1 MFLVLW
7 EFDVKPG
14 FEERFE
20 SVYGPSGDWAQLF
33 LRDPAYQR
41 TLLLRDPFRMRTYV
55 TLDFWDSKKAYD
67 SFCQGNTAAYS
78 ALDEHCEELTSA
90 ERKLGAFE
98 QLPENPWHLQRPSRS
113 TPLDW
118 TQRTA
123 RLLHFFTHN
132 GTRPSGF
139 KSG

>member
-33 LRDPAYQR
+33 FRDPAYQR

-67 SFCQGNTAAYS
+67 SFRQANTEAYS
-78 ALDEHCEELTSA
+78 ALDQRCEELTSA
-90 ERKLGAFE
+90 ERENGAFE
-98 QLPENPWHLQRPSRS
+98 QLPENP
-113 TPLDW
+113 
-118 TQRTA
+118 
-123 RLLHFFTHN
+123 
-132 GTRPSGF
+132 
-139 KSG
+139 